1 MAGLF
6 LLFYEPQF
14 VSIGPPPHY
23 VSMFLVLKISKNW
36 HFLTLPPTNSYVIYE
51 WSLYKV
57 IEIILFFYL
66 AATDDFDEQGVDWL

>member
-1 MAGLF
+1 MLTKPNENKQKLAF
-6 LLFYEPQF
+6 
-14 VSIGPPPHY
+14 STPPPK
-23 VSMFLVLKISKNW
+23 SAD
-36 HFLTLPPTNSYVIYE
+36 VIYE